1 VFGEI
6 RLHILLLRCTDT
18 IFSEAADHVE
28 YSLYA
33 LGFKFTRPFVGVS
46 CVRAEFQRS
55 LHGSGDIEGDEVQR
69 LLLIWVGGMGRGS
82 HARQV
87 VWTGND
93 EDFGMMLL
101 ALGTRLIDEL
111 ILRLRLRL
119 RLNCCLRGCACAH
132 DIPYY
137 AKIAS
142 RQIPGL

>member
-1 VFGEI
+1 MRQLKKGELVLGEI

-18 IFSEAADHVE
+18 IFGEAANHVE

-33 LGFKFTRPFVGVS
+33 LGFKFARPFVGVS

-101 ALGTRLIDEL
+101 ALGGSREQ
-111 ILRLRLRL
+111 
-119 RLNCCLRGCACAH
+119 
-132 DIPYY
+132 
-137 AKIAS
+137 KSAS
-142 RQIPGL
+142 CSRFTHPF